1 MVNTSKRLIKGIR
14 GYSIKIRVG
23 MKRSKEKNR
32 RLVSH
37 KNIKIEVEK
46 S

>member
-1 MVNTSKRLIKGIR
+1 MDTNKRLIEGIR

-23 MKRSKEKNR
+23 MKKSKEKNR

>member
-1 MVNTSKRLIKGIR
+1 MNTIKRLIKRIR
-14 GYSIKIRVG
+14 EYSIKIREG
-23 MKRSKEKNR
+23 MKKGKERNR

-37 KNIKIEVEK
+37 KNIKLEVEK

>member
-1 MVNTSKRLIKGIR
+1 MNTSKKLIKRIR

-23 MKRSKEKNR
+23 MNKSKEENI

>member
-1 MVNTSKRLIKGIR
+1 MNTSKRLIKGIR
-14 GYSIKIRVG
+14 GYSIKIREG
-23 MKRSKEKNR
+23 MKKSKEKNR

-37 KNIKIEVEK
+37 KNIKLEVEK

>member
-1 MVNTSKRLIKGIR
+1 MNTSKRLIKRIR
-14 GYSIKIRVG
+14 GYSIKIREG
-23 MKRSKEKNR
+23 MKKSKEKNR